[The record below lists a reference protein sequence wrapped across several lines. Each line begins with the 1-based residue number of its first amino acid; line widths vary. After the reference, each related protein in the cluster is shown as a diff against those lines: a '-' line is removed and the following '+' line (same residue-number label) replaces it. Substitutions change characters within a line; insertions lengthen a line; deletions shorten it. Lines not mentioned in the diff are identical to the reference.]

1 MSAKRTR
8 VLVPGKIN
16 QRVLDRLVGQFEVIR
31 IESADPA
38 LVTPDMQDVKAIAVA
53 GRVPAALMDALPQ
66 LEIIANFGVG
76 YDGVEVGHAAAKGIA
91 VSNTPD
97 VLTEEVAD
105 TAIGL
110 LLNTVRQLPQA
121 EQWLRQGRWSREG
134 AFPLSPL
141 SLRGRSVGLYG
152 LGRIGL
158 AIARRLE
165 AFGVSIAYHTRS
177 PRERLPYVYHATL
190 TGLAAAVDTLVVI
203 VPGTEATR
211 RTVNAEVLAALGG
224 NGVLINVGRGSTVD
238 EPALI
243 EALQTGV
250 IAGAGLDVFE
260 NEPQVPEALMALPNV
275 SLLPHVAS
283 ASVVTRNAMADLV
296 VDNIEAW
303 FAAGKAL
310 TPVPETPFT
319 RRASFETR

>member
-1 MSAKRTR
+1 MSATRLR

-16 QRVLDRLVGQFEVIR
+16 QRVLDRLAERFEIVGID
-31 IESADPA
+31 SADPV
-38 LVTPDMQDVKAIAVA
+38 LVTPDMQDVKAIAVS
-53 GRVPAALMDALPQ
+53 GRLPGALMDALPQ
-66 LEIIANFGVG
+66 LEIIGSFGVG
-76 YDGVEVGHAAAKGIA
+76 YDGVEVAHAAAKGIA

-110 LLNTVRQLPQA
+110 LLNTLRQLPQA
-121 EQWLRQGRWSREG
+121 EQWLRQGRWSRDG
-134 AFPLSPL
+134 NFPLSPL

-158 AIARRLE
+158 AIAKRLE

-177 PRERLPYVYHATL
+177 PREGLSYAYHPTL

-211 RTVNAEVLAALGG
+211 RTVNADVLAALGG

-238 EPALI
+238 EQALI
-243 EALQTGV
+243 EALQANV

-260 NEPQVPEALMALPNV
+260 NEPQVPETLIALPNV

-283 ASVVTRNAMADLV
+283 ASVLTRNAMADLV

-303 FAAGKAL
+303 FTTGKAL

-319 RRASFETR
+319 RRVG